1 MSEQAIREAVV
12 KFFDGFVTAFRS
24 FSGEQIAAL
33 YLVPNVSVSADGT
46 VGCLQTCQE
55 VGSYFQSVVDSCYG
69 NGCRSC
75 QYKDLDVVRIGS
87 RSALGTVTWELLRE
101 DESVLKTWRESYN
114 LVLSSGGLKIFAST
128 DHVE

>member
-1 MSEQAIREAVV
+1 MQAMFMHFLGLGSRCVAARWGERWRAW
-12 KFFDGFVTAFRS
+12 KHATCSRPTPATAS
-24 FSGEQIAAL
+24 TS
-33 YLVPNVSVSADGT
+33 T
-46 VGCLQTCQE
+46 TTH
-55 VGSYFQSVVDSCYG
+55 
-69 NGCRSC
+69 
-75 QYKDLDVVRIGS
+75 KDLDVVRIGS